1 MAEKYVNKSHQVV
14 IETLKEANVKIKNP
28 IMLTATQYM
37 DHYCVSC
44 NFMCVGINIPKNM
57 IDEDEIRAIPDDG
70 KYRFILNKVWT
81 QKD

>member
-14 IETLKEANVKIKNP
+14 METLEQANVKIKNP

-44 NFMCVGINIPKNM
+44 NYMGVGVNIPKNM
-57 IDEDEIRAIPDDG
+57 IDEDEIQEIPNDG
-70 KYRFILNKVWT
+70 KYRFVLNKVWT

>member
-14 IETLKEANVKIKNP
+14 MEALEQANVKIKNP
-28 IMLTATQYM
+28 IMLTANQYM

-44 NFMCVGINIPKNM
+44 NYMGVGVNIPKNM
-57 IDEDEIRAIPDDG
+57 IDDDEIREIPNDG
-70 KYRFILNKVWT
+70 KYRFVLNKVWT

>member
-14 IETLKEANVKIKNP
+14 IETLEKANVKIKNP

-44 NFMCVGINIPKNM
+44 NYMGVGINIPKNM
-57 IDEDEIRAIPDDG
+57 IDEDEIREIPNDG
-70 KYRFILNKVWT
+70 KYRFVLNKVWT

>member
-14 IETLKEANVKIKNP
+14 IETLEKANVKIKNP

-37 DHYCVSC
+37 DHYCISC
-44 NFMCVGINIPKNM
+44 NFMGVGINIPKNM
-57 IDEDEIRAIPDDG
+57 IDEDEIRAIPNDG

>member
-14 IETLKEANVKIKNP
+14 MEALEQAKIKITNP
-28 IMLTATQYM
+28 IMLTANQYM
-37 DHYCVSC
+37 DYYCLSC
-44 NFMCVGINIPKNM
+44 NFMGVGVNVPKSE

>member
-1 MAEKYVNKSHQVV
+1 MAEKYVNNSHQVV
-14 IETLKEANVKIKNP
+14 IETLEKANVKIKNP
-28 IMLTATQYM
+28 IMLTANQYM

-44 NFMCVGINIPKNM
+44 DFMGVGINIPKNM
-57 IDEDEIRAIPDDG
+57 IDEDEIREIPNDG

>member
-1 MAEKYVNKSHQVV
+1 MAEKYVNKSQQVV

-44 NFMCVGINIPKNM
+44 NFMGVGINIPKNM

>member
-14 IETLKEANVKIKNP
+14 METLEKANVKIKNP
-28 IMLTATQYM
+28 IMLTANQYM
-37 DHYCVSC
+37 DYYCISC
-44 NFMCVGINIPKNM
+44 DYMGVGINIPKNM
-57 IDEDEIRAIPDDG
+57 IDEDEIREIPNDG

>member
-14 IETLKEANVKIKNP
+14 IEALEQANVKIKNP
-28 IMLTATQYM
+28 IMLTANQYM

-44 NFMCVGINIPKNM
+44 NFMGVGINIPKNM

-70 KYRFILNKVWT
+70 KYRFVLNKVWT

>member
-14 IETLKEANVKIKNP
+14 IETLEKANVKIKNP
-28 IMLTATQYM
+28 IMLTANQYM

-44 NFMCVGINIPKNM
+44 DFMGVGINIPKNM
-57 IDEDEIRAIPDDG
+57 IDEDEIREIPNDG

>member
-1 MAEKYVNKSHQVV
+1 MEEKYVNKSHQVV

-28 IMLTATQYM
+28 IMLTANQYM

-44 NFMCVGINIPKNM
+44 NFMGVGINIPKNM

>member
-14 IETLKEANVKIKNP
+14 IEALEQANVKIKNP
-28 IMLTATQYM
+28 IMLTANQYM

-44 NFMCVGINIPKNM
+44 NFMGVGVNIPKNM
-57 IDEDEIRAIPDDG
+57 IDDDEIRAIPVDG

>member
-14 IETLKEANVKIKNP
+14 IETLEQANVKIKNP
-28 IMLTATQYM
+28 IMLTANQYM

-44 NFMCVGINIPKNM
+44 NFMGVGINIPKNM
-57 IDEDEIRAIPDDG
+57 IDEDEILAIPDDG
-70 KYRFILNKVWT
+70 KYRFVLNKVWT

>member
-1 MAEKYVNKSHQVV
+1 M
-14 IETLKEANVKIKNP
+14 ETLEQANVKIKNP

-44 NFMCVGINIPKNM
+44 NYMGVEVNIPKNM
-57 IDEDEIRAIPDDG
+57 IDEDEIQEIPNDG
-70 KYRFILNKVWT
+70 KYRFVLNKVWT

>member
-1 MAEKYVNKSHQVV
+1 MAEKYVNKSQQVV
-14 IETLKEANVKIKNP
+14 MEALEQANVKIKNP
-28 IMLTATQYM
+28 IMLTANQYM

-44 NFMCVGINIPKNM
+44 NFMGVGINIPKNM

>member
-1 MAEKYVNKSHQVV
+1 MAEKFVNKSHQVV
-14 IETLKEANVKIKNP
+14 IETLEKANVKIKNP
-28 IMLTATQYM
+28 IMLTANQYM

-44 NFMCVGINIPKNM
+44 DFMGVGINIPKNM
-57 IDEDEIRAIPDDG
+57 IDEDEIREIPNDG